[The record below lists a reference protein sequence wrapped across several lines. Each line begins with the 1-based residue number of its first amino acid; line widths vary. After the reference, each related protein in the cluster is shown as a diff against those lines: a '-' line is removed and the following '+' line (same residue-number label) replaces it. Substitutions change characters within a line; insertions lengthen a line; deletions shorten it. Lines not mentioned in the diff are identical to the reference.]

1 MTDSDNFDSK
11 VSRREVL
18 GVSSAAIAAATLAV
32 AGAQKTSAAPQAQH
46 PAGHTA
52 PNETNPSQVNGQL
65 AAENPD
71 SEWCPPTDSGNV
83 KPFKYSFSLSRKRL
97 ESGGWTRQVTVRDLP
112 ISTTIAGVEMRLTA
126 GGVRELH
133 WHVEAEWAIMLYGSA
148 RITAVDQQ
156 GRSFVSDVGKGD
168 LWLFPPGV
176 PHSIQGLGP
185 DGCKFLLVFDDGNFD
200 EFHTFL
206 ITDWLSHTPK
216 EVLAKNFDVPQST
229 FDKVPKKELF
239 IFQTGLPGDLK
250 AEQTQAAQGTG
261 TVAKRFD
268 FRASTMQPTKVTRG
282 GEVKII
288 DSKIF
293 PVTPI
298 SAAIVTLKPGGL
310 RELHWHPNADE
321 WQYYI
326 SGKGRMTVFAAG
338 STARTMDFEEG
349 DVGYVPISNPHYVEN
364 TGDSDLVFLEMFR
377 TSEYQDISLAEWMAH
392 TPHLLMDQ
400 HLGVGMSMLD
410 SVPKQETVITPV

>member
-1 MTDSDNFDSK
+1 MTA
-11 VSRREVL
+11 RE
-18 GVSSAAIAAATLAV
+18 
-32 AGAQKTSAAPQAQH
+32 
-46 PAGHTA
+46 
-52 PNETNPSQVNGQL
+52 
-65 AAENPD
+65 
-71 SEWCPPTDSGNV
+71 
-83 KPFKYSFSLSRKRL
+83 
-97 ESGGWTRQVTVRDLP
+97 LP
-112 ISTTIAGVEMRLTA
+112 ISKTIAGVEMKLTA

-133 WHVEAEWAIMLYGSA
+133 WHVEAEWAIMLNGKA
-148 RITAVDQQ
+148 RITAVDQS
-156 GRSFVSDVGKGD
+156 GKSFVSDVSEGD
-168 LWLFPPGV
+168 LWLFPPGI

-185 DGCKFLLVFDDGNFD
+185 DGCRFLLVFDDGNFD

-216 EVLAKNFDVPQST
+216 EVLAKNFNVAAST

-250 AEQTQAAQGTG
+250 AEQAQSSQGTG
-261 TVAKRFD
+261 MVPKSFD
-268 FRASTMQPTKVTRG
+268 FKASTMQPTKVTAG
-282 GEVKII
+282 GSVKII

-326 SGKGRMTVFAAG
+326 TGKGRMTLFIAG
-338 STARTMDFEEG
+338 SDARTMDFEEG
-349 DVGYVPISNPHYVEN
+349 DVGYVPISNPHYIEN
-364 TGDSDLVFLEMFR
+364 TGDSDLVFLEMFK
-377 TSEYQDISLAEWMAH
+377 TADHQDISLAEWMAH

-400 HLGVGMSMLD
+400 HLQVGTSMLD
-410 SVPKQETVITPV
+410 GIPKQEIVVRPV